1 MPITKMKTE
10 NMQTSTNGF
19 AIQFQKES
27 TTMAMT
33 TNPNSAEN
41 TPPYEQV
48 DGDKLRAEAE
58 KRGTSDPKLHAQ
70 HDRQLAELDRRHG
83 PTKGGR

>member
-1 MPITKMKTE
+1 
-10 NMQTSTNGF
+10 MQPPSSTNVF

-27 TTMAMT
+27 TTMAKMT

-41 TPPYEQV
+41 TAPYEQAG
-48 DGDKLRAEAE
+48 GDKARAEAE
-58 KRGTSDPKLHAQ
+58 KLGTSDPKLHAQ

>member
-1 MPITKMKTE
+1 
-10 NMQTSTNGF
+10 MQTSTNEF
-19 AIQFQKES
+19 AIQFNKES
-27 TTMAMT
+27 TTMGKMT

-41 TPPYEQV
+41 TTPYEQV
-48 DGDKLRAEAE
+48 GGDKARTEAE
-58 KRGTSDPKLHAQ
+58 KLSTSDPKLHAQ